1 MSAVRR
7 LLSIGG
13 TLALAAVTAG
23 PLSAQHSYSP
33 ADIEDGG
40 RLYQTTCARCHGPD
54 GDAITGINLGRGQ
67 FKRVT
72 TDDEI
77 VRTIIQGVPG
87 TGMPPSTFSE
97 MEAGTIVAYLRSLA
111 TAAAQG
117 PAAPGDAGRGKT
129 LFDGRGQC
137 LTCHSVSGRG
147 SRLGP
152 DLSDVGSLRR
162 AVEIERSIVDPNADV
177 LSDYRFA
184 RVVTR
189 DGTAIRG
196 RLLNQDLSTLQ
207 MLDANERLVSFDKST
222 LRSAEILKES
232 IMPSYRTTL
241 SKDDVADLVGY
252 LRTLK
257 GPQ

>member
-1 MSAVRR
+1 MRW
-7 LLSIGG
+7 LPSICVP
-13 TLALAAVTAG
+13 LALAAWAVC

-40 RLYQTTCARCHGPD
+40 RLYQTSCARCHGPD
-54 GDAITGINLGRGQ
+54 GDVVAGVNLGRGL

-87 TGMPPSTFSE
+87 TGMPPSTFTE

-111 TAAAQG
+111 TAAVQG
-117 PAAPGDAGRGKT
+117 PAVSGDASRGKT
-129 LFDGRGQC
+129 IFDGRGQC
-137 LTCHSVSGRG
+137 LTCHGVNGRG

-152 DLSDVGSLRR
+152 DLGEVGALRR
-162 AVEIERSIVDPNADV
+162 AVEIERSILDPNVDV
-177 LSDYRFA
+177 LADYRFA

-189 DGTAIRG
+189 DGTTIRG
-196 RLLNQDLSTLQ
+196 RLLNQDLFTLQ
-207 MLDANERLVSFDKST
+207 LLDANERLVSFDKST
-222 LRSAEILKES
+222 LRSSEILKQS

-241 SKDDVADLVGY
+241 SKEDVADLVSY

-257 GPQ
+257 GQP